1 MIPETDDPIK
11 SQLLRKAAQQREEL
25 QSDVQQ
31 LTERT
36 EKIITNALLV
46 GGALALTYL
55 LVRGVTGS
63 RKKKNKTKA
72 HVRKNESVISD
83 QEDDSD
89 DRDNPVME
97 AVTKIGAALATQASV
112 VLLNLAKEKLIEYL
126 EERVQRQSDEHT
138 K

>member
-97 AVTKIGAALATQASV
+97 AVTKIGAALAAQASV